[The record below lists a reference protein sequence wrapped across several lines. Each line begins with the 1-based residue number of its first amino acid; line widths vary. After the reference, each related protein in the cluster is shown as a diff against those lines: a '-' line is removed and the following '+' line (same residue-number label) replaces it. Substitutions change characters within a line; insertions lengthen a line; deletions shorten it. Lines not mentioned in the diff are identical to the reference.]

1 MFKGKFPAIALTG
14 YMFLIFIAFMGI
26 SDAAF
31 ASTAGP
37 GGGAGLQWENP
48 IQMIV
53 RSISGPVAYGFAVLA
68 LVGFAVSYAFGNEL
82 SDFLR
87 KVLNFVVG
95 LSILMFAVP
104 LLGTLFA
111 GAVIP

>member
-1 MFKGKFPAIALTG
+1 MFNGKFPAIALAS
-14 YMFLIFIAFMGI
+14 YMFLIFTAFMGI

-53 RSISGPVAYGFAVLA
+53 RSISGPVAYGFGVLA
-68 LVGFAVSYAFGNEL
+68 LIGFAVAYAYGEDL
-82 SDFLR
+82 SNAL
-87 KVLNFVVG
+87 KKLLNIVIG
-95 LSILMFAVP
+95 ISILMFAVP
-104 LLGTLFA
+104 LLGIMFV

>member
-1 MFKGKFPAIALTG
+1 MFKGNFPAVALAG
-14 YMFLIFIAFMGI
+14 YVFLIFVGLMGI

-37 GGGAGLQWENP
+37 GGGSGLQWENP

-53 RSISGPVAYGFAVLA
+53 RSISGPVAYGFGVLA
-68 LVGFAVSYAFGNEL
+68 LVGFAVGYAFGE
-82 SDFLR
+82 D
-87 KVLNFVVG
+87 LNGALKKLLNIVIG
-95 LSILMFAVP
+95 ISILMFAVP
-104 LLGTLFA
+104 LLGTAFV